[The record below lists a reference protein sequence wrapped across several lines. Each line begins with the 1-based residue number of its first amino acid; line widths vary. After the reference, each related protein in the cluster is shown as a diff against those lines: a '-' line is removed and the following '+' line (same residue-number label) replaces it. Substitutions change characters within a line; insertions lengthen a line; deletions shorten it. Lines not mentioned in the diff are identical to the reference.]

1 MEEEEKEEERVEVV
15 MVDEKDLV
23 MVEVG
28 IHPLNTH
35 THIKN
40 TPNNVHSAP
49 LFQLPHQLLVISH
62 INRSGKEQG
71 TPFSNPVS
79 LQRSGSSSCL
89 ECPALFVCLRLFSL
103 LLYNAKD

>member
-1 MEEEEKEEERVEVV
+1 MEEGEKEEERVEVV

-40 TPNNVHSAP
+40 TPNRIHY
-49 LFQLPHQLLVISH
+49 
-62 INRSGKEQG
+62 
-71 TPFSNPVS
+71 VS
-79 LQRSGSSSCL
+79 VL
-89 ECPALFVCLRLFSL
+89 
-103 LLYNAKD
+103 